1 MPAISLQ
8 APAKH
13 HASTKHRDALPCPRS
28 PGNHHMNPV
37 IGYVLI
43 ALAVLNLVGLLLLF
57 RRFGTAP
64 SATPAATPVTPATSA
79 AGAASA
85 YEDIRDIRE
94 DPTPA
99 VPPDAL
105 AAMLRRLENR
115 LGDIE
120 DQVRRNPAVTVAG
133 EPGAATDR
141 ALALAQRLARQG
153 ASAKDISETCGISLT
168 EAELLQRL
176 HAPR

>member
-1 MPAISLQ
+1 
-8 APAKH
+8 
-13 HASTKHRDALPCPRS
+13 
-28 PGNHHMNPV
+28 MNPV

-43 ALAVLNLVGLLLLF
+43 ALAVLNLAGLLLLF
-57 RRFGTAP
+57 RRLGTTP
-64 SATPAATPVTPATSA
+64 SAAPAAPPVAPAGS
-79 AGAASA
+79 AASA
-85 YEDIRDIRE
+85 YEDIRDTRDE
-94 DPTPA
+94 PTPA

>member
-1 MPAISLQ
+1 
-8 APAKH
+8 
-13 HASTKHRDALPCPRS
+13 
-28 PGNHHMNPV
+28 MNPV

-57 RRFGTAP
+57 RRLGSTP
-64 SATPAATPVTPATSA
+64 SAAPAATPVASVT
-79 AGAASA
+79 GAAAA
-85 YEDIRDIRE
+85 YEDIRDIRD

>member
-1 MPAISLQ
+1 
-8 APAKH
+8 
-13 HASTKHRDALPCPRS
+13 
-28 PGNHHMNPV
+28 MNPV

-43 ALAVLNLVGLLLLF
+43 ALAILNLAGLLLLF
-57 RRFGTAP
+57 RRLGITP
-64 SATPAATPVTPATSA
+64 SAAPAATPVASA
-79 AGAASA
+79 GSAASA
-85 YEDIRDIRE
+85 YEDIRDTRNE
-94 DPTPA
+94 PTPA